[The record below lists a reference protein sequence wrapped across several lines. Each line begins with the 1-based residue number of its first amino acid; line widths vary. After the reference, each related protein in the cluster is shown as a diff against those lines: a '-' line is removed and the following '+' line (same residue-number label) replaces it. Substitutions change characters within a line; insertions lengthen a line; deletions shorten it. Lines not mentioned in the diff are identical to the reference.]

1 MPEGAVALMY
11 KCNFCQRNDLLSRQS
26 FYAHL
31 KWCVEYPKNK
41 QKRKA
46 ALGMSLR
53 EAVPKGQPPQP
64 ISSPIPSPPLPHT
77 NDPLAPFRDFL
88 QGLGVQPPSAG
99 GTQETPQQKRR
110 RLLQAA
116 KSQAIDHYWSFTG
129 TVTAEMRAEA
139 RLAIDRELRN
149 EPLDEFTPQE
159 VRELVEGI
167 RNRVYTSIQ
176 RRQEKETRR
185 AQEREDRKRAD
196 QLEHARTQQD
206 RTKKKGAFLTEAR
219 RRAVVL
225 FRTRSLSLL
234 QRIHVMDEILTPLDA
249 ALTGDESLCDAC
261 ASIEAVLQ
269 ARVADWE
276 AEDATKAAKQ
286 QEEWMEF
293 AVVVLV
299 IIAGGFTFVKAPG
312 ILLWLLNMFSP
323 KPADSAG
330 DPKKPTEEAPSSPSD
345 PPTPLR
351 RVKKIRRPSQ
361 SPFSSDNP
369 LPHL

>member
-1 MPEGAVALMY
+1 M
-11 KCNFCQRNDLLSRQS
+11 
-26 FYAHL
+26 
-31 KWCVEYPKNK
+31 
-41 QKRKA
+41 
-46 ALGMSLR
+46 
-53 EAVPKGQPPQP
+53 
-64 ISSPIPSPPLPHT
+64 
-77 NDPLAPFRDFL
+77 APFLKAL
-88 QGLGVQPPSAG
+88 QSACVQSPQVEE
-99 GTQETPQQKRR
+99 TQETLHQKRR
-110 RLLQAA
+110 RMLQTA
-116 KSQAIDHYWSFTG
+116 KSHAVDHYWSFTG
-129 TVTAEMRAEA
+129 TVTAEMRAAA
-139 RLAIDRELRN
+139 RLASDRELRN

-159 VRELVEGI
+159 VREHVEGI
-167 RNRVYTSIQ
+167 RDRVYTSIQ

-196 QLEHARTQQD
+196 RLEHDRTQQE
-206 RTKKKGAFLTEAR
+206 RAKKKVAFLTEAR

-249 ALTGDESLCDAC
+249 ALTGDESLSEAC
-261 ASIEAVLQ
+261 ASIEVVLQ
-269 ARVADWE
+269 ARLADWE

-330 DPKKPTEEAPSSPSD
+330 DPKKPTEAPSPSSD
-345 PPTPLR
+345 QPTPVR
-351 RVKKIRRPSQ
+351 RVIKIRRPPQ
-361 SPFSSDNP
+361 SPGPPQSPSTSDNP
-369 LPHL
+369 FPSLYRHRV

>member
-1 MPEGAVALMY
+1 MHR
-11 KCNFCQRNDLLSRQS
+11 CSFCHRDFPSRQS
-26 FYAHL
+26 FNAHYRWCDAYKQHKENL
-31 KWCVEYPKNK
+31 KSASGTSVRQALPKA
-41 QKRKA
+41 QLDQA
-46 ALGMSLR
+46 TT
-53 EAVPKGQPPQP
+53 P
-64 ISSPIPSPPLPHT
+64 PIPSLLPHT
-77 NDPLAPFRDFL
+77 TDPLAPFRDFF

-99 GTQETPQQKRR
+99 GTQETLQQKRR

-149 EPLDEFTPQE
+149 EPLDEFTSQE
-159 VRELVEGI
+159 VRELVECI
-167 RNRVYTSIQ
+167 RDRVYNSIQ
-176 RRQEKETRR
+176 RRHEKEMRR
-185 AQEREDRKRAD
+185 AQEAEDRKRAG
-196 QLEHARTQQD
+196 QLENNQIQKE
-206 RTKKKGAFLTEAR
+206 RTKKKSAFLTEAR
-219 RRAVVL
+219 RRAIVL

-249 ALTGDESLCDAC
+249 ALTGDESLSKAC
-261 ASIEAVLQ
+261 ASIDAVLQ
-269 ARVADWE
+269 ARVTDWE
-276 AEDATKAAKQ
+276 AEDAAKAAKQ

-293 AVVVLV
+293 AVVVLI

-323 KPADSAG
+323 KPTDSAG
-330 DPKKPTEEAPSSPSD
+330 DPKKPSEEGSSPSSD
-345 PPTPLR
+345 PPTPVR
-351 RVKKIRRPSQ
+351 RVKKIRRPPQ